1 VNGDERVPPRAP
13 AQAAFD
19 FGESG
24 SERAGQAPTEAAKD
38 PQDGAVGPGGGA
50 RGARERAGW
59 EDNLPDVRDGLT
71 RKERV
76 VLVCLRQAEAERP
89 GRNVSTALLYGRVVE
104 HVNIGVPEF
113 QRILQRLV
121 GVAGGSIP
129 EPKEPR
135 RGR

>member
-1 VNGDERVPPRAP
+1 LNGDERESARRGPPHGAREPEQGTFDFGDDAPRAP
-13 AQAAFD
+13 A
-19 FGESG
+19 
-24 SERAGQAPTEAAKD
+24 RM
-38 PQDGAVGPGGGA
+38 
-50 RGARERAGW
+50 GW
-59 EDNLPDVRDGLT
+59 EDDLPDVRDGLN

>member
-1 VNGDERVPPRAP
+1 VNGDGRESAPRMPPQRAREPQQGTLDFGDSAPRAR
-13 AQAAFD
+13 D
-19 FGESG
+19 D
-24 SERAGQAPTEAAKD
+24 EAD
-38 PQDGAVGPGGGA
+38 PG
-50 RGARERAGW
+50 ERAGW
-59 EDNLPDVRDGLT
+59 EDDLPDVRDGLN